1 MSDTTYLTAEGA
13 EKLKE
18 ELANLK
24 GPKREE
30 IAARLRLLSNREIYR
45 KCRLFGSKE
54 DQSFVK
60 GEFWNLKNLLANVKI
75 IDNLVREHGVVNI
88 GSTVT
93 IQEENF
99 EPEVYMIVGSQEAD
113 PFEGKISFQSPIG
126 SALYLKHVGDIVTA
140 ETRTVRLNLDYRS
153 QIITGYIIK
162 AAPLMRSRA
171 VSFYFFQT
179 QTSNNTLLK

>member
-30 IAARLRLLSNREIYR
+30 IAARLRFAIEQGDLSENADY
-45 KCRLFGSKE
+45 SAAKE
-54 DQSFVK
+54 DQSFVE
-60 GEFWNLKNLLANVKI
+60 GRILELENLLANVKI

-140 ETRTVRLNLDYRS
+140 ETPNGS
-153 QIITGYIIK
+153 IKFKIIEVK
-162 AAPLMRSRA
+162 
-171 VSFYFFQT
+171 
-179 QTSNNTLLK
+179 